1 MHIPV
6 LSPVAVLRTRLT
18 AAIAA
23 LLLVLAGS
31 LAPACAIAAADA
43 TSASREDEKPTFDIL
58 EFVVEGN
65 SVLTPLEIERAVYR
79 HMGENKTID
88 DAEAAKQALERAYQ
102 AQGFLTVTVD
112 LPEQEVSGG
121 KVVLKVIEGRVERA
135 PVSGN
140 RYWSRGWIRSRVPSL
155 EVGEVP
161 RFPDLQ
167 RDINAL
173 NASPERTVTPVLR
186 PGSAPGAV
194 EVELK
199 VAEKNPA
206 KGSIELNNRNAAG
219 TSASRLV
226 ATFGY
231 DNLWNRDHKV
241 GFTAITSPQDFSE
254 VQVLVAN
261 YLMRVPDS
269 RNVIA
274 VYAVRSR
281 SDIAA
286 IGAVSILGDADIL
299 GTRYVIPLSGGDS
312 LTHNIFLGADYKS
325 FKEDIRQGGQPGVIT
340 PITYTPLTAQYDVT
354 RPGRKGVTRLN
365 LSNVFA
371 IRGQLFGNE
380 DNEFMDRRF
389 GAKAN
394 FMVLK
399 ADLKREQLL
408 ARNFQLVGRVALQRA
423 SGLLVNTEQYFA
435 GGADTVRGYFEAEA
449 LGDDANFAS
458 LELRSPSLL
467 RGDGPVGDLVAFGF
481 TDAARVSTKSP
492 RSGVAG
498 SVELWS
504 VGAGLRFKQT
514 DRLDAALELGVPME
528 DGPVRSRRGEPRL
541 HARVAWTF

>member
-1 MHIPV
+1 MTRQVVFP
-6 LSPVAVLRTRLT
+6 LRTSRSWLFLAT
-18 AAIAA
+18 AV
-23 LLLVLAGS
+23 LLLVLASVSMPPSAFAAVDSTAGS
-31 LAPACAIAAADA
+31 ADDA
-43 TSASREDEKPTFDIL
+43 KPTFDIL
-58 EFVVEGN
+58 EYVIEGN

-79 HMGENKTID
+79 YMGERKSID
-88 DAEAAKQALERAYQ
+88 DADAARQALERAYQ
-102 AQGFLTVTVD
+102 AQGFLTATVD
-112 LPEQEVSGG
+112 LPEQQVADG
-121 KVVLKVIEGRVERA
+121 KVLLKVTEGRVERA

-219 TSASRLV
+219 TSAARLV

-261 YLMRVPDS
+261 YLWRVPDS
-269 RNVIA
+269 RNVVA

-299 GTRYVIPLSGGDS
+299 GTRYVIPLPGGEA

-354 RPGRKGVTRLN
+354 RLGRKGVTRLN

-371 IRGQLFGNE
+371 IRGQVFGNE

-389 GAKAN
+389 GAKAS
-394 FMVLK
+394 FMVFK

-408 ARNFQLVGRVALQRA
+408 ARDFKLVARVAAQRA

-449 LGDDANFAS
+449 LGDDANLAS

-467 RGDGPVGDLVAFGF
+467 RGDGPVGELVAFGF
-481 TDAARVSTKSP
+481 TDAAQVRIKSP
-492 RSGVAG
+492 RPGVAG
-498 SVELWS
+498 SVDLWS
-504 VGAGLRFKQT
+504 IGAGLRFKQT

-541 HARVAWTF
+541 HARVAWNF